1 MSIEVNLNKN
11 STLVLVFP
19 VYGCRV
25 LSTKISS
32 LIPLRGGQEFRLHRQ
47 VDGRV

>member
-32 LIPLRGGQEFRLHRQ
+32 LILLRVVQEFRHLHQ